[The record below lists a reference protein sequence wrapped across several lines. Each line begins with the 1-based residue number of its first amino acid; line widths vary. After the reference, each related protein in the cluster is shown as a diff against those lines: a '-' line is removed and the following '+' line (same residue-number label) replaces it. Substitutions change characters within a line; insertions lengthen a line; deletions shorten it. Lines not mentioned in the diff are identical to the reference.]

1 MALTF
6 GDNFPGGFLVTMFRS
21 VPDQVWAFDL
31 EWVPDLA
38 SGRRAY
44 DLPPDMPDDEA
55 YAAMWA
61 RAGATAEEPRPYL
74 KTMLCRVVSVA
85 VIIRKVQNGHVSLTL
100 FSLPADDPMPEHE
113 LIGRFLRGLG
123 EGNPK
128 PQIVGFN
135 SRESDLPI
143 LIQRGMAQGVS
154 AAAFCHRPEKPWD
167 GYDYFNKNSEGHID
181 LKEVVGGWG
190 KGTPSLHEFACACG
204 IPGKV
209 DTSGDNVIDL
219 WLAGDVRRIVEY
231 NEFDALTTYL
241 LWLRA
246 AYFAGHFTDK
256 EHAAEVE
263 RVRDLLRKR
272 IADGQKHFE
281 RYLARWERMATG
293 G

>member
-1 MALTF
+1 
-6 GDNFPGGFLVTMFRS
+6 MFRTVS
-21 VPDQVWAFDL
+21 DHVWAFDL

-44 DLPPDMPDDEA
+44 NLPPGTPDDEV

-61 RAGATAEEPRPYL
+61 AAGATPENPRPYL
-74 KTMLCRVVSVA
+74 KTMLCRVVSMA
-85 VIIRKVQNGHVSLTL
+85 VVIRRVHEGGRVSLSL
-100 FSLPADDPMPEHE
+100 FSLPFDGPMDERE

-123 EGNPK
+123 DANPR

-143 LIQRGMAQGVS
+143 LVQRGIAQGVV
-154 AAAFCHRPEKPWD
+154 AAGFSHRPEKNWE
-167 GYDYFNKNSEGHID
+167 GLDYFNKYNEGHID

-190 KGTPSLHEFACACG
+190 KATPSLHEFAAACG
-204 IPGKV
+204 IPGKI

-219 WLAGDVRRIVEY
+219 WLTGDVRHIVEY

-246 AYFAGHFTDK
+246 AHFAGHFSDETH
-256 EHAAEVE
+256 EAEVA
-263 RVRDLLRKR
+263 RVRELLSKR
-272 IADGQKHFE
+272 IADGQTHLE
-281 RYLARWERMATG
+281 RYVARWRELAANG
-293 G
+293 